1 MKELDRLTT
10 RSKSGTC
17 LPTSSS
23 CVRYEGPDIPC
34 ITVCQGES
42 IEQVLY
48 DLATIVCT
56 TQSSLDISSLNFD
69 CLVPAGGN
77 NPTTIKELL
86 QLLIT
91 KSCTVVDPGGGSNGG
106 TTNPTVINLPPCLYH
121 PDPNG
126 SGETIQAMAIDDYAE
141 YLAGQVCELKD
152 DISELNTNITN
163 LQTQITNIST
173 GSTGTGSTPAITIT
187 SGCLSATQ
195 PNQIRP
201 IKDAFEDLEDTLC
214 TDYLTPIGTPSD
226 ITTFISNAAC
236 PSSTTL
242 LPCGAAGATY
252 GSIAGWIA
260 NPTTA
265 FDYLTNMALAICKL
279 DQCAKYAPTNICVA
293 LPPTNIVI
301 SNLSSSGCKIDW
313 TNPLSVS
320 NPDLDDP
327 IEIRFEFYDPSNLST
342 PITLQA
348 GGGATGT
355 YISFP
360 PSASGTPSNLT
371 NGAFVAGV
379 EYVIRGYAVYTACG
393 KSLSYAETK
402 AKVKETTA
410 QALLHFKTPTT
421 ITTPKSCVDANGV
434 TNNYIEKKE
443 TIRIELRNPAG
454 VYVNNGNAE
463 KIKLS
468 FEVYFTNP
476 CITDTITLPPA
487 VNGGAPTTVVVPI
500 VQVETYN
507 VMINA
512 NASIGEVNYISEET
526 VTCVVSGL
534 NICKSATRV
543 LKCFKSVTLYD
554 PATQAETPLPA
565 SIIKHSSL
573 SNLPVCP

>member
-23 CVRYEGPDIPC
+23 CVRYEGPSIPC
-34 ITVCQGES
+34 LTVCQGES

-56 TQSSLDISSLNFD
+56 TQSSLDISSLTFG
-69 CLVPAGGN
+69 CLVPVGSN
-77 NPTTIKELL
+77 NPATLKELL

-91 KSCTVVDPGGGSNGG
+91 KSCTVVNPGGGSNGG
-106 TTNPTVINLPPCLYH
+106 TNTPSIINLPSCLYH
-121 PDPNG
+121 SVN
-126 SGETIQAMAIDDYAE
+126 GETITSMAIDDYVE
-141 YLAGQVCELKD
+141 YLAGEVCEVKD
-152 DISELNTNITN
+152 DIINLGTTITSLQTTVNNIT
-163 LQTQITNIST
+163 S
-173 GSTGTGSTPAITIT
+173 GSGSSGATPALTIT

-195 PNQIRP
+195 PGQIIP
-201 IKDAFEDLEDTLC
+201 ITTALEDLEDTLC

-226 ITTFISNAAC
+226 ISTFISNAAC

-242 LPCGAAGATY
+242 LPCGPSGATY
-252 GSIAGWIA
+252 GSIAGWIP

-265 FDYLTNMALAICKL
+265 FDHLTNMALAICKL
-279 DQCAKYAPTNICVA
+279 DECAKYAPSNICVA

-301 SNLSSSGCKIDW
+301 SNLSSSGSKIDW
-313 TNPLSVS
+313 TNPLSYT
-320 NPDLDDP
+320 NPDLADP
-327 IEIRFEFYDPSNLST
+327 VEIRFEFYHPSNLST
-342 PITLQA
+342 PIALQA
-348 GGGATGT
+348 GPGVTAT

-379 EYVIRGYAVYTACG
+379 EYVIRGYAFYTACG

-410 QALLHFKTPTT
+410 QALLHFKTPET
-421 ITTPKSCVDANGV
+421 ITTPKACVDFNGT

-454 VYVNNGNAE
+454 NYVNNGNAE

-476 CITDTITLPPA
+476 CITNTITLPPA

-512 NASIGEVNYISEET
+512 NASIGEVTYTSEEK

-554 PATQAETPLPA
+554 PATQAENPLPA

>member
-23 CVRYEGPDIPC
+23 CVRYEGPNIPC

-77 NPTTIKELL
+77 NPATLKELL
-86 QLLIT
+86 QLIIT
-91 KSCTVVDPGGGSNGG
+91 KSCTVVNPGGGTNGG
-106 TTNPTVINLPPCLYH
+106 TTTPSIINLPSCLYH
-121 PDPNG
+121 SVN
-126 SGETIQAMAIDDYAE
+126 GETITSMAIDDYVA
-141 YLAGQVCELKD
+141 YLAGQVCNVKD
-152 DISELNTNITN
+152 EISNLGTTITN
-163 LQTQITNIST
+163 LQTQITNITS
-173 GSTGTGSTPAITIT
+173 GSGNSGATPTLTIT
-187 SGCLSATQ
+187 TGCLSASQ
-195 PNQIRP
+195 PGQTVSITA
-201 IKDAFEDLEDTLC
+201 AFQELEDTLC

-226 ITTFISNAAC
+226 ISTFISNAAC

-242 LPCGAAGATY
+242 LPCGPSGATY
-252 GSIAGWIA
+252 GSIAGWIP

-265 FDYLTNMALAICKL
+265 FDHLTNMALAICKL
-279 DQCAKYAPTNICVA
+279 DECAKYTPINICVA

-301 SNLSSSGCKIDW
+301 SNLSSSGSKIDW
-313 TNPLSVS
+313 TNPVSVT
-320 NPDLDDP
+320 NPDLADP
-327 IEIRFEFYDPSNLST
+327 VEIRFEFYHPSNLST
-342 PITLQA
+342 PIALQA

-421 ITTPKSCVDANGV
+421 IQTPKVCVDANGIS
-434 TNNYIEKKE
+434 NNYIEKKE

-454 VYVNNGNAE
+454 NYVNNGNAE

-476 CITDTITLPPA
+476 CITNTITLPPA

-512 NASIGEVNYISEET
+512 SASIGEVNYISEET

-554 PATQAETPLPA
+554 PATQVETPLPA

>member
-10 RSKSGTC
+10 SSKSGTC

-69 CLVPAGGN
+69 CLVPTGGN
-77 NPTTIKELL
+77 NPATLKELL
-86 QLLIT
+86 QLIIT

-106 TTNPTVINLPPCLYH
+106 TTTPAIINLPPCLH
-121 PDPNG
+121 HSVNG
-126 SGETIQAMAIDDYAE
+126 NPITAMAINDYVA
-141 YLAGQVCELKD
+141 YLADQVCVVKD
-152 DISELNTNITN
+152 SIIDLGTTITS
-163 LQTQITNIST
+163 LQSQITNITS
-173 GSTGTGSTPAITIT
+173 GSGSSGATPALTIT

-195 PNQIRP
+195 PNQTIP
-201 IKDAFEDLEDTLC
+201 ITTAFEDLEDTLC

-226 ITTFISNAAC
+226 ISTFITNAAC
-236 PSSTTL
+236 PSASTL
-242 LPCGAAGATY
+242 LPCGPSGATY
-252 GSIAGWIA
+252 GSLAGWIQ

-265 FDYLTNMALAICKL
+265 FDHLTNMALAICKL
-279 DQCAKYAPTNICVA
+279 DDCAKYAPKNICVA

-301 SNLSSSGCKIDW
+301 SNLSSSGSKIDW
-313 TNPLSVS
+313 TNPVS
-320 NPDLDDP
+320 LANPDLEDP
-327 IEIRFEFYDPSNLST
+327 VEIRFEFYDPSNLST

-379 EYVIRGYAVYTACG
+379 EYVIRGYAVYTNCG

-421 ITTPKSCVDANGV
+421 IQTPKSCVDANGIP
-434 TNNYIEKKE
+434 NNYIEKKE

-454 VYVNNGNAE
+454 NYVNNGNAE

-476 CITDTITLPPA
+476 CITNTITLPPA
-487 VNGGAPTTVVVPI
+487 VPGGAPTTVVVPI

-512 NASIGEVNYISEET
+512 SASIGEVNYISEET
-526 VTCVVSGL
+526 ITCVVSGL